1 MRRELR
7 RHPIQAQGQG
17 QQTKTRAGRSARA
30 TATAGPGTG
39 QRTVASPAR
48 SPLPAG
54 GLRGLLR
61 PQWFRDVVSELR
73 KVTWPTRPETMNL
86 TMVVV
91 VVSAALGAFLGALDF
106 GFNWIIENTL
116 LR

>member
-7 RHPIQAQGQG
+7 RHPPSQEGKQKASRTARPSRAVAASGPGQG
-17 QQTKTRAGRSARA
+17 QRS
-30 TATAGPGTG
+30 ATAG
-39 QRTVASPAR
+39 R

-54 GLRGLLR
+54 GLRGLLS

-73 KVTWPTRPETMNL
+73 KVSWPTREETINL

-91 VVSAALGAFLGALDF
+91 VVAAALGLFLGGIDY

>member
-1 MRRELR
+1 MRREQR
-7 RHPIQAQGQG
+7 RHPIVQGGQKPNRQA
-17 QQTKTRAGRSARA
+17 RRPSRA
-30 TATAGPGTG
+30 TAAAGPGTG
-39 QRTVASPAR
+39 QRSVAPAR

-54 GLRGLLR
+54 GLRTLLR
-61 PQWFRDVVSELR
+61 PQWFRDVLSELR
-73 KVTWPTRPETMNL
+73 KVTWPTRQETLNL

-91 VVSAALGAFLGALDF
+91 VVSAALGVFLGALDY

>member
-7 RHPIQAQGQG
+7 RHPVQGKQKPAR
-17 QQTKTRAGRSARA
+17 TARPSRA
-30 TATAGPGTG
+30 TAAAGPGTG
-39 QRTVASPAR
+39 QRSVAPAR

-54 GLRGLLR
+54 GLRGLMR
-61 PQWFRDVVSELR
+61 PQWFRDVTSELR
-73 KVTWPTRPETMNL
+73 KVTWPTRTETRDL
-86 TMVVV
+86 TLVVV
-91 VVSAALGAFLGALDF
+91 VVSAVLGLFLGGLDY

>member
-7 RHPIQAQGQG
+7 RHPVQGK
-17 QQTKTRAGRSARA
+17 QTKTRTARPSRA
-30 TATAGPGTG
+30 TAAAGPGSG
-39 QRTVASPAR
+39 QRSVAPAR

-54 GLRGLLR
+54 GLRALVR
-61 PQWFRDVVSELR
+61 PQWFRDVMSELR
-73 KVTWPTRPETMNL
+73 KVTWPTRQETVNL
-86 TMVVV
+86 TLVVV
-91 VVSAALGAFLGALDF
+91 VVSAALGAFLGLLDF

>member
-7 RHPIQAQGQG
+7 RHPPQGKQKPAR
-17 QQTKTRAGRSARA
+17 TVARPARA
-30 TATAGPGTG
+30 TAAAGPGTG
-39 QRTVASPAR
+39 QRSVAPAR

-54 GLRGLLR
+54 GLRGVMR
-61 PQWFRDVVSELR
+61 PQWFRDVMSELR
-73 KVTWPTRPETMNL
+73 KVTWPTPQEATNL
-86 TMVVV
+86 TLVVV
-91 VVSAALGAFLGALDF
+91 VVSAVLGLFLGGLDY

>member
-7 RHPIQAQGQG
+7 RHPVQGK
-17 QQTKTRAGRSARA
+17 QTKARAARPARA
-30 TATAGPGTG
+30 TAASGPGSG
-39 QRTVASPAR
+39 QRSVAPAR

-54 GLRGLLR
+54 GLRTLLR
-61 PQWFRDVVSELR
+61 PQWFRDVRDELKKVS
-73 KVTWPTRPETMNL
+73 WPTAQQTRDL
-86 TMVVV
+86 TLVVV
-91 VVSAALGAFLGALDF
+91 VVSAVLGIFLGGLDY

>member
-7 RHPIQAQGQG
+7 RHPIQGKQ
-17 QQTKTRAGRSARA
+17 KPGRTARPARA
-30 TATAGPGTG
+30 TAAAGPGTG
-39 QRTVASPAR
+39 QRSVAPTR

-54 GLRGLLR
+54 GVRALLR

-73 KVTWPTRPETMNL
+73 KVTWPTRQETLNL
-86 TMVVV
+86 TMVVAV
-91 VVSAALGAFLGALDF
+91 VAAVLGAFLGALDY
-106 GFNWIIENTL
+106 GFEWIIENTL

>member
-7 RHPIQAQGQG
+7 RHPVQGKQKPAR
-17 QQTKTRAGRSARA
+17 TARPSRA
-30 TATAGPGTG
+30 TAASGPGTG
-39 QRTVASPAR
+39 QRSVAPTR

-61 PQWFRDVVSELR
+61 PQWFRDVMSELR
-73 KVTWPTRPETMNL
+73 KVTWPTRQETTNL
-86 TMVVV
+86 TIVVV
-91 VVSAALGAFLGALDF
+91 VVAAALGLFLGGLDY
-106 GFNWIIENTL
+106 GFNWLLERTL

>member
-7 RHPIQAQGQG
+7 RHPPMQQGKG
-17 QQTKTRAGRSARA
+17 KGSRTARPARA
-30 TATAGPGTG
+30 QATAGPGTG
-39 QRTVASPAR
+39 QRSVGAAR

-54 GLRGLLR
+54 GLRGLMS

-73 KVTWPTRPETMNL
+73 KVTWPTRQETANL

-91 VVSAALGAFLGALDF
+91 VVAAALGLFLGGIDY
-106 GFNWIIENTL
+106 GFNWA
-116 LR
+116 

>member
-7 RHPIQAQGQG
+7 RHPVQGKQ
-17 QQTKTRAGRSARA
+17 KPGRTPRSRA
-30 TATAGPGTG
+30 TPAPGAGTG
-39 QRTVASPAR
+39 QRSVASAPTR

-54 GLRGLLR
+54 GLRGMVR
-61 PQWFRDVVSELR
+61 TSWFRDVTSELR
-73 KVTWPTRPETMNL
+73 KVSWPTRQETTNL

-91 VVSAALGAFLGALDF
+91 VVAAALGLFLGGLDYV
-106 GFNWIIENTL
+106 FNWLIENTL